1 MFEILGPTLLC
12 LDEGLSSGGMKV
24 CKAAGPCAHR
34 RPVGVVTGPGRSHSS
49 HGVGGLSGVLKVH
62 LLMAVGV
69 TRLCLFVKNEH
80 VAFTV
85 IVVQ

>member
-1 MFEILGPTLLC
+1 M
-12 LDEGLSSGGMKV
+12 
-24 CKAAGPCAHR
+24 
-34 RPVGVVTGPGRSHSS
+34 VTGPGRSHSS